1 MKDPNEQSQPGDMQ
15 QDTSIDVTTSMLA
28 EKKTKSDNLFKSIDY
43 QSIEK
48 GFKEREFEQKEK

>member
-1 MKDPNEQSQPGDMQ
+1 MKDPNEQSHPGDMQ
-15 QDTSIDVTTSMLA
+15 QDTYIDVVTSMLV

-48 GFKEREFEQKEK
+48 GFKERDFEQKEK